1 MKIRN
6 GWVGNSSSSSFVI
19 VGKTLNFEGET
30 ISYDQFYDDYL
41 SDVIFG
47 RWHDY
52 YVGHEERNPI
62 NHFVSDSEYVKSF
75 PDHHILPLECKN
87 NYKKLVDI
95 LKNKP
100 SLRDRDLYTAHI
112 RKENDIKQ
120 KIVKY
125 ISELVKPLFD
135 GKDIN
140 LYTASDN
147 SYTHVGDIDMC
158 EESYVYELYRE
169 CDCELKFYFNNH

>member
-6 GWVGNSSSSSFVI
+6 GWVGNSSSSSFIV

-30 ISYDQFYDDYL
+30 ISYGEFYDNYL
-41 SDVIFG
+41 SEVIFG

-52 YVGHEERNPI
+52 YVERDERNPI
-62 NHFVSDSEYVKSF
+62 DHFVSDSEYVKSF
-75 PDHHILPLECKN
+75 PNHYVLPLECKN
-87 NYKKLVDI
+87 NYKKLVDM
-95 LKNKP
+95 LKSKP
-100 SLRDRDLYTAHI
+100 SFKDRDLYTAHI
-112 RKENDIKQ
+112 RKEIDIKK
-120 KIVKY
+120 KIVDY

-140 LYTASDN
+140 LYTASDS
-147 SYTHVGDIDMC
+147 SYVHAGDIDMC

-169 CDCELKFYFNNH
+169 CDCEMKFYFNNH